1 MHTLHNKIFSLVF
14 SLIAVLFLASCARSQ
29 NQLSATAMATRG
41 PHPAWEGTA
50 SGKPQPFTR
59 NNDDLRMDAGFSELL
74 FHSFSAPVSKCANA
88 QTPQQK
94 LFTLAHP
101 FPRATVGNDQLKGF
115 LYAVHKRTYPLY

>member
-1 MHTLHNKIFSLVF
+1 MARPIYGRWIFRNYFSLVF
-14 SLIAVLFLASCARSQ
+14 CQVA
-29 NQLSATAMATRG
+29 
-41 PHPAWEGTA
+41 
-50 SGKPQPFTR
+50 
-59 NNDDLRMDAGFSELL
+59 
-74 FHSFSAPVSKCANA
+74 KCANA